1 MKKRLVHKNNVNWGL
16 FILIITGFVAILT
29 LIYLYYF
36 VILLIRFNLFKL
48 PIIIWL
54 TTLPLLVLN
63 ILLFQVCRTTF
74 LSIIK
79 KSDFILYTTGIKIN
93 NKYLMWKQIKSISFK
108 TGRYKSKKVF
118 FRGVKLPML
127 QKIFILD
134 KKGKEYSC
142 IIDID
147 YYLKK
152 NRDKNN
158 LRQVRDLLLGLDKLS
173 LLSDWAEKR

>member
-1 MKKRLVHKNNVNWGL
+1 MKKRLVHRNTVNWGL

-36 VILLIRFNLFKL
+36 VILLIRFNFLNI

-54 TTLPLLVLN
+54 TTLPVLFLN
-63 ILLFQVCRTTF
+63 IMLFPVCRTTF

-79 KSDFILYTTGIKIN
+79 KSDFLLYTTGIKIK
-93 NKYLMWKQIKSISFK
+93 NKYFLWKQIKSISFK
-108 TGRYKSKKVF
+108 TGRYKGKKVF
-118 FRGVKLPML
+118 FRGFQLPML

-158 LRQVRDLLLGLDKLS
+158 LRQIRDLLLGLDKLS

>member
-1 MKKRLVHKNNVNWGL
+1 MKKRLVHRNNVNWG
-16 FILIITGFVAILT
+16 FPILSVTSFVAVLT
-29 LIYLYYF
+29 IIYLYYF
-36 VILLIRFNLFKL
+36 VILLIRFNLLKL

-54 TTLPLLVLN
+54 TTLPILFLN
-63 ILLFQVCRTTF
+63 LILFPVCRTTF
-74 LSIIK
+74 LSLIK
-79 KSDFILYTTGIKIN
+79 KSDFLLYTTGLRIN
-93 NKYLMWKQIKSISFK
+93 NKYFLWKQIKSISFQ
-108 TGRYKSKKVF
+108 TGRLRGKKVF
-118 FRGVKLPML
+118 FRGFKLPML

-134 KKGKEYSC
+134 KKGKEHSC

-158 LRQVRDLLLGLDKLS
+158 LRQIRDLLLGLDKLS

>member
-1 MKKRLVHKNNVNWGL
+1 MKKRLVHRNNVNWDL
-16 FILIITGFVAILT
+16 PILSVTSFVAVLT
-29 LIYLYYF
+29 IIYLYYF
-36 VILLIRFNLFKL
+36 VILLIRFSYLKI

-54 TTLPLLVLN
+54 TTLPILFLN
-63 ILLFQVCRTTF
+63 ILLFPVCRTTF

-79 KSDFILYTTGIKIN
+79 KSDFILYATGIMIN
-93 NKYLMWKQIKSISFK
+93 NKYLLWKQIKSISFK

-118 FRGVKLPML
+118 FRGFQLPML

-142 IIDID
+142 VIDVD

-158 LRQVRDLLLGLDKLS
+158 LRQIRDLLLGLDKLS